1 MQTQPQPTANHPTHK
16 AFAEVIESSLGS
28 FLAQSWQWDAFP
40 SFGSIVTIETKQR
53 IVFGIVH
60 EVKTGSMD
68 SMRYP
73 FPYQKTEEELLLEQP
88 QIFEFLKT
96 TFSCLTIGYK
106 QNGKIFYLLTPEPS
120 KIHAFVAPASKAL
133 CAQFFDS
140 DMYLHLLFGMS
151 NQILNLD
158 ELLLAT
164 LKHQVEL
171 GILTKE
177 RLTKFVETFSLLT
190 GNDYRRLKLF
200 LQRAAPLV
208 SNI

>member
-1 MQTQPQPTANHPTHK
+1 MTAHQTNQPNSP
-16 AFAEVIESSLGS
+16 FAEVIESSLHS
-28 FLAQSWQWDAFP
+28 FLAQSWQWDKFP
-40 SFGSIVTIETKQR
+40 SFGSIVAIETKQR

-68 SMRYP
+68 SIRYP
-73 FPYQKTEEELLLEQP
+73 FPYQKTEEELLAEQP

-106 QNGKIFYLLTPEPS
+106 QSGKIYYLLTPEPS
-120 KIHAFVAPASKAL
+120 KIHAFVTPASKAL
-133 CAQFFDS
+133 CAQFFES
-140 DMYLHLLFGMS
+140 DTYLHLLFGMS
-151 NQILNLD
+151 NQILHLD

-177 RLTKFVETFSLLT
+177 RFTRFIETFSLLT